1 MHHLLAC
8 FRLFILLI
16 CFTAPLARAV
26 VVQFDLQGTAGPG
39 LLPGNQNPATTGG
52 TGGELGTGI
61 SFDNVSKM
69 LTVNVGW
76 GSTNGFTDLSSTPTA
91 AHIHG
96 PTVST
101 APGSYTENAGVLFP
115 LTINSGTAQG
125 NTITALLGP
134 LSAAQEGY
142 LTNGQLYL
150 NVHTA
155 INGGGEIRGNLVLS
169 PTVLAVDFNDRSSD
183 PATNTM
189 NGFHS
194 FLIASNISATAI
206 QTGALIRTFGTYTVT
221 VSGSGA
227 NPGYD
232 DRQRTT
238 PVNGGGLTSAQ
249 IYRDFIFSPDSGTGG
264 LNVTVDGLTPNQAY
278 RVTGW
283 TFDQGTTGGRLSDW
297 SANGTLMVDNYS
309 FNGATLP
316 TSDTQYQWTFK
327 VSATASGQIALTG
340 RRDSSSPA
348 GIAVFLN
355 ALKIET
361 ATPDAPFIVT
371 GPQPLEVYAGDNPA
385 FTASVGGT
393 APFTY
398 QWLKDSNSI
407 PRATNLTFAI
417 TNSTP
422 GDAGFY
428 QLIASNPS
436 GSATSAPAALVVQT
450 VTGYSSGLLAYWPLN
465 LLGPDAYDIS
475 GNNQTLYATNL
486 DNGNVV
492 PGQRGNGISFNGQD
506 EFLTRTNGPGD
517 ALPAYSYPAYTVA
530 MWVKGWYTNQLD
542 RRVWCESA
550 NTNNNTLMTL
560 GTDAAGTN
568 GNVDIFI
575 RNNNATT
582 PHNHRK
588 STTTNAFDGQWH
600 HIAWVD
606 NNGAA
611 RLYVD
616 GVLDATDFSYVRG
629 VLTPNL
635 ATLGAVYRTTNIAH
649 FNGALDDAAV
659 WRRALSQAEI
669 QHFMVYGESAFT
681 DVTTTNDSGPG
692 SLRTALTAAYPGDTI
707 NFASLLATQTISL
720 ASEIVVNVP
729 APGVTVEGLYG
740 SDRITID
747 DGTNTNHRL
756 FNVTGGTVT
765 FRRLTLANGGG
776 ASFADVGGAIR
787 NAGNLQLEECVL
799 QGNHSATEG
808 GAIYQ
813 AAGTLSLTSCTLSNN
828 FAAGN
833 GGAIKKDT
841 GNMNLLRSTLF
852 QNTSSAQG
860 GAIQGAGMTLEQ
872 CTLTDNFSLVGG
884 AIMGS
889 SITLLHCTIFGN
901 TRGGGVASDSLS
913 MSYSILAGN
922 SPNNLFGTFIGTN
935 NLTSGD
941 PLLAPLGD
949 YGGSTLTMALM
960 PGSPARNAATNST
973 ESADQ
978 RGFFRD
984 GTPDIGAYEAGAS
997 GRTITY
1003 NQFIWESLP
1012 TADVPSHAEAF
1023 DYDGDGHSNY
1033 DEWWMNTDPADAASG
1048 LRILSIV
1055 LDNGTNFLISF
1066 PTAPP
1071 PRGYGALRYT
1081 LEYSDVLPA
1090 VWTNDVTDT
1099 INGNGLVETFTNTPA
1114 PGTNRFYRVWVG
1126 RGATR

>member
-16 CFTAPLARAV
+16 CFTAPLAQAV
-26 VVQFDLQGTAGPG
+26 VIQFDLQGTAGPG

-115 LTINSGTAQG
+115 LTINSGSALG

-134 LSAAQEGY
+134 LSAAEEGY

-169 PTVLAVDFNDRSSD
+169 PTVLAVDFNDRSFD

-264 LNVTVDGLTPNQAY
+264 LNVTVNGLTPNQAY

-297 SANGTLMVDNYS
+297 SANGSLMVDNYS

-355 ALKIET
+355 ALKIEL
-361 ATPDAPFIVT
+361 AAPDAPFIVT
-371 GPQPLEVYAGDNPA
+371 DPTPVEVYAGDNPA
-385 FTASVGGT
+385 FAASVGGT

-407 PRATNLTFAI
+407 PGATNLTFAI

-428 QLIASNPS
+428 QLIAANPS
-436 GSATSAPAALVVQT
+436 GSATSAPAALVVQA

-475 GNNQTLYATNL
+475 GNNLTLYATNL

-517 ALPAYSYPAYTVA
+517 ALPAYSYTAYTVA

-629 VLTPNL
+629 LLTPNL

-729 APGVTVEGLYG
+729 APGVTVEGLYD

-756 FNVTGGTVT
+756 FNVNGGTVT

-776 ASFADVGGAIR
+776 TNFADVGGAIR
-787 NAGNLQLEECVL
+787 NAGVLSLEECVFT
-799 QGNHSATEG
+799 GNRSAVDGGAIHNDGGTLTILNSTLSGNASGSEG
-808 GAIYQ
+808 GAIHG
-813 AAGTLSLTSCTLSNN
+813 GTMTLTNCTLTGNS
-828 FAAGN
+828 AVN
-833 GGAIKKDT
+833 GGAI
-841 GNMNLLRSTLF
+841 R
-852 QNTSSAQG
+852 
-860 GAIQGAGMTLEQ
+860 GAGSMTL
-872 CTLTDNFSLVGG
+872 T
-884 AIMGS
+884 
-889 SITLLHCTIFGN
+889 HCTIAGN
-901 TRGGGVASDSLS
+901 TATGGGGVDNLS
-913 MSYSILAGN
+913 SIELNFSIVAGN
-922 SPNNLFGTFIGTN
+922 SPDNLTGGFTGTQ

-941 PLLAPLGD
+941 PLLSPLLNFEGP
-949 YGGSTLTMALM
+949 TLTMALM

-973 ESADQ
+973 ATKDQ
-978 RGFFRD
+978 RLFFRD
-984 GTPDIGAYEAGAS
+984 SSPDIGAFEAGAS

-1055 LDNGTNFLISF
+1055 PDNGTNFLISF
-1066 PTAPP
+1066 PTAPAP
-1071 PRGYGALRYT
+1071 KGYGALRYT
-1081 LEYSDVLPA
+1081 LQYSDVLPA
-1090 VWTNDVTDT
+1090 VWTNDVADT
-1099 INGNGLVETFTNTPA
+1099 INGYRLVETFTNTPA